1 VAKNETY
8 INKKE
13 AIELGL
19 PDIRGTF
26 NERGQ
31 QFLHYAMSRATGR
44 VRRVYE
50 NPGFRKQQSRGRRN
64 KRKRLQRFTS
74 RVKMRFG
81 CRECGYKKH
90 PAALH
95 FNHLDQEIKYKDV
108 SKIQSWVKLKREI
121 RKCEILCANCHA
133 IHTVEN
139 KHHLKFNHTQHGDT

>member
-26 NERGQ
+26 NEKGK

-44 VRRVYE
+44 VRAVYE
-50 NPGFRKQQSRGRRN
+50 NPAFRKSQSRLRRR
-64 KRKRLQRFTS
+64 KRKKLQSFTS

-81 CRECGYKKH
+81 CRQCGYKKH

-95 FNHLDQEIKYKDV
+95 FNHLDQEIKCKEV
-108 SKIQSWVKLKREI
+108 SKIHTWVKLKIEM

-139 KHHLKFNHTQHGDT
+139 KHHLKFNHTKHGET

>member
-1 VAKNETY
+1 
-8 INKKE
+8 
-13 AIELGL
+13 
-19 PDIRGTF
+19 
-26 NERGQ
+26 
-31 QFLHYAMSRATGR
+31 
-44 VRRVYE
+44 
-50 NPGFRKQQSRGRRN
+50 
-64 KRKRLQRFTS
+64 
-74 RVKMRFG
+74 MRFG